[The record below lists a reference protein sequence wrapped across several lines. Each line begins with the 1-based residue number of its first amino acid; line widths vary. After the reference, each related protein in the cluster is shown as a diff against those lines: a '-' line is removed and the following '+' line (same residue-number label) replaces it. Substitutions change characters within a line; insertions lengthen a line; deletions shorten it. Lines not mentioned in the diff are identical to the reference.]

1 MSGVFGVCFDKDCL
15 EELKRGSS
23 VLQHRG
29 DEWAGFSILKG
40 NKIETVSGKGKITPL
55 LKDKTEET
63 QTAITCLSQRDP
75 QPVALEETRMGPLSL
90 VFDGKIINR
99 EEVFEK
105 FPYLSGTDAEILIRL
120 IGQGKDI
127 LDGLKKVYQI
137 IKGPFSLILLSR
149 EGIFTA
155 RDTFGIRPLILGRFF
170 EDGVVGCAVA
180 SESISLEH
188 IGMKMIRDVK
198 PGEIVKIETTGFRS
212 LDQIFSPGLII
223 CSFEYAYWAR
233 PSSIIENIPVGLSR
247 YNAGINLVSDCP
259 SVDFIAGIPMSGN
272 TAAEGFHFASKV
284 PYRSIFDFNIEA
296 GGRSFIPLSSLQRAK
311 RARNK
316 LLIMNWAVNDY
327 RILIVD
333 DSIVEGN
340 QTLSRIFLI
349 KKAGAKEV
357 HLRIASPKM
366 KYSCPFDSTSRGELM
381 ASTHSEEEMRKKLGL
396 ESLSFNSIEGFEEA
410 IISSQNKRK
419 NPIKPE
425 NLCLGCFKGIFP
437 EY

>member
-1 MSGVFGVCFDKDCL
+1 MSGVLGVCFDSDCL
-15 EELKRGSS
+15 AELKRGSS

-29 DEWAGFSILKG
+29 DEWAGFSILKE

-55 LKDKTEET
+55 LKDKTEEV

-75 QPVALEETRMGPLSL
+75 QPVTLQETRIGPLSL

-99 EEVFEK
+99 EEIFKK
-105 FPYLSGTDAEILIRL
+105 FPYLSGTDAEVLIRL
-120 IGQGKDI
+120 IGQGKDV
-127 LDGLKKVYQI
+127 LDGLKKVYQT
-137 IKGPFSLILLSR
+137 IKGPFSLILLSI
-149 EGIFTA
+149 EGIFSA
-155 RDTFGIRPLILGRFF
+155 RDIFGIKPLILGRSF
-170 EDGVVGCAVA
+170 EAGAVGCAVA

-188 IGMKMIRDVK
+188 IGLRTIRDIK
-198 PGEIVKIETTGFRS
+198 PGEIVKVETTGFQS
-212 LDQIFSPGLII
+212 LEQIFSPGLMI

-233 PSSIIENIPVGLSR
+233 PSSIIESVPVGLSR
-247 YNAGINLVSDCP
+247 YNAGMNLASDCP
-259 SVDFIAGIPMSGN
+259 DIDFVAGIPMSGN
-272 TAAEGFHFASKV
+272 TAAEGFHFASRV

-296 GGRSFIPLSSLQRAK
+296 GGRSFLSFSSSQRAK
-311 RARNK
+311 RAREK
-316 LLIMNWAVNDY
+316 LLIMSWAVKDC

-349 KKAGAKEV
+349 EKAGAKEV

-396 ESLSFNSIEGFEEA
+396 ASLRFNSIEEFEES
-410 IISSQNKRK
+410 IISSQKGQK
-419 NPIKPE
+419 NPIKHE